1 MLPRRTPGLAGLNL
15 FDRKIEPRALNV
27 E

>member
-1 MLPRRTPGLAGLNL
+1 MLPRITPGLAGLNL